1 MILSVEKSPSFKYKT
16 GRDIWNTWNQ
26 DIKWKKNAQLKDE
39 LERII
44 LVFIKAARLM
54 DEIKLG
60 KQQIQSIAD

>member
-1 MILSVEKSPSFKYKT
+1 MILSVEKSPPFKYKT
-16 GRDIWNTWNQ
+16 GRDIWNIWNQ